1 MNEGLTEN
9 AERAGKI
16 KRFIKEE
23 CGADLDVHVYEAAR
37 GIMSMSLDPPKKPHV
52 IRVTQTVTQEY
63 VVMARDYREAEDLV
77 EKYKDETERF
87 YMDMDSSAWTEFSI
101 DAMEKRPNRVD
112 PDFCVHE
119 DFPDIYYN

>member
-1 MNEGLTEN
+1 MNEGMTEN

-23 CGADLDVHVYEAAR
+23 CRADLEVHVHEDTR
-37 GIMSMSLDPPKKPHV
+37 GIMSMTLEPPKKPHV

-63 VVMARDYREAEDLV
+63 VVMARDHREAEALV

-101 DAMEKRPNRVD
+101 DAMERKPGPVRE
-112 PDFCVHE
+112 DFQVHE
-119 DFPDIYYN
+119 DFPDIYYA